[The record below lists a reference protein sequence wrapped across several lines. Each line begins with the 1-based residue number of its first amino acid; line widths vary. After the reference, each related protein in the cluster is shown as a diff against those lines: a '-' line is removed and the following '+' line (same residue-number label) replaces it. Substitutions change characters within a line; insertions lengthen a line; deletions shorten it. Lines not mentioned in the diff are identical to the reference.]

1 MMQNFFAFLWFVVA
15 CTSCAIDASRYS
27 TVMTDVKELPH
38 DLNTAHEVI
47 LIQSTA
53 IGELSSKLEKAE
65 QELAELNLF
74 IKRMLT
80 GKKREKGV
88 HPDWRNLPFP
98 EDKELEAA
106 LEVARQE
113 AEQELQSLQEITY
126 QRKKTKQVAKPK
138 SDTFPAHLRRED
150 IVEPLSSQDQLL
162 ADAGAAVDR
171 ILISE
176 VLHYTKPDLYV
187 KAHFQMVLR
196 EQVQSG
202 EAAKI
207 LEEARLGLREGL
219 GEKGRYHASIAA
231 AIACGK
237 FEHSLPYYRLQDV
250 FGGSGWTPSR
260 STLDYIMDLVDEA
273 VDPLLKLMA
282 DRVRQSKYIGL
293 DDTNV
298 KLIMPRELPEPVTGD
313 LRTDR
318 LIEKMQEARKQGK
331 DSLDAKMWAYSG
343 GPDQPYD
350 IFDFQVSRHRDGPAE
365 FLQGY
370 GGHVMADCYSG
381 NVSVILEKE
390 STMTRM
396 ACWAH
401 ARRKIFEAKDVDQ
414 AASALPLAL
423 IAQLYDIE
431 RRGASMSDEARTE
444 LRQRDSR
451 LILDRLRVWLEG
463 PIALALLPSSP
474 LGQAKNY
481 LRNHWEALEVYTQ
494 DGSLPI
500 DNNWVERLMKR
511 VAIGRKNWLFI
522 GSLRAGVRNAKLMS
536 LVSSAHRHD
545 LDVHAYLEDVIG
557 QMNAGTATPESLLPE
572 RWKQTHPGAV
582 RTYRAEERRDKAEQ
596 AQKRALLRRQLH
608 PTAPSIV
615 KPTLT

>member
-1 MMQNFFAFLWFVVA
+1 MMQNFFVFLRLLVA
-15 CTSCAIDASRYS
+15 YTSCAIELSRYS
-27 TVMTDVKELPH
+27 TTMTDAKELPH

-47 LIQSTA
+47 LVQSTA

-80 GKKREKGV
+80 GKKREKSV
-88 HPDWRNLPFP
+88 HPNWRNLPFP

-126 QRKKTKQVAKPK
+126 QRKKTKQAAKPK
-138 SDTFPAHLRRED
+138 SDSFPAHLRRED
-150 IVEPLSSQDQLL
+150 IVAPLSGQDQLL
-162 ADAGAAVDR
+162 ADAGAPVDR

-176 VLHYTKPDLYV
+176 VLHYKKPELYV
-187 KAHFQMVLR
+187 KAHFRMMLR
-196 EQVQSG
+196 EQVQGS

-219 GEKGRYHASIAA
+219 GEKGRYHAGIAA

-260 STLDYIMDLVDEA
+260 STLDYIMNLVDEA
-273 VDPLLKLMA
+273 IDPLFKLMA

-298 KLIMPRELPEPVTGD
+298 KLIMPRELPEPVSGD

-365 FLQGY
+365 FLRGY

-381 NVSVILEKE
+381 NVSVILEKT

-431 RRGASMSDEARTE
+431 RRGTSMSDSERTA

-451 LILDRLRVWLEG
+451 LILDRLRSWLDG
-463 PIALALLPSSP
+463 PIASSLLPSTP

-481 LRNHWEALEVYTQ
+481 LCNHWEALEVYTQ

-522 GSLRAGVRNAKLMS
+522 GSLRAGLRNAKLMS

-545 LDVHAYLEDVIG
+545 LDVHAYLEDAIG
-557 QMNAGTATPESLLPE
+557 HMNAGTAAPESFLPE
-572 RWKQTHPGAV
+572 RWKQSHPGAV
-582 RTYRAEERRDKAEQ
+582 RTYRADERRDKADQ

-608 PTAPSIV
+608 PTAV
-615 KPTLT
+615 KPTLP